1 MIKYLLAIAIF
12 ISSIISQDIETFVV
26 SKNINIDQSFNFTIK
41 IKDIDIDP
49 EVDISPMLDN
59 FSVIMGPN
67 MGSEYKFINGKK
79 SISRSISWTIIAKK
93 PGQIKIP
100 RLEVVLDGK
109 QYLTEELTMNV
120 SKKET
125 DTIATDMF
133 LK

>member
-1 MIKYLLAIAIF
+1 MIRYLLFITIF
-12 ISSIISQDIETFVV
+12 ISSLISQNIETFVV
-26 SKNINIDQSFNFTIK
+26 SKNIDIDQSFNFTIK

-93 PGQIKIP
+93 PGQIKII
-100 RLEVVLDGK
+100 RKLIKSE
-109 QYLTEELTMNV
+109 
-120 SKKET
+120 
-125 DTIATDMF
+125 ICF
-133 LK
+133 LIKVF